1 MKLMVMTYVSDMARS
16 VAFYESLGLRRAAG
30 GEIDPM
36 WTELAIGGSTLALH
50 GAKPDEI
57 PDADGHLQ
65 LNINVAAG
73 ELDRLYALCD
83 AEGHTIGAPIQEM
96 GFGRFFQVKDP
107 DGLPVQF
114 NEHRG

>member
-1 MKLMVMTYVSDMARS
+1 LRSTNRWDSGARQAARS
-16 VAFYESLGLRRAAG
+16 TRCGPSWPSE
-30 GEIDPM
+30 D
-36 WTELAIGGSTLALH
+36 LALH